1 VAASIRAL
9 LSPLKY
15 LRTSALFPK
24 SFFPMAAVS
33 PASTAAAIIVDHIKV
48 PPGYKLHTENSAH
61 ILLPDTDDAF
71 LNPVQEFNR
80 DLSVASIRV
89 WAEQRNAIK
98 KEKWLERQKGK
109 QDSKSSSKRRKC
121 SWVPLDVTWSLI
133 WFL

>member
-1 VAASIRAL
+1 VASSIRAL
-9 LSPLKY
+9 SAALVY
-15 LRTSALFPK
+15 LRTNALFPK
-24 SFFPMAAVS
+24 SFFPMTAVP
-33 PASTAAAIIVDHIKV
+33 PASATVDRHIKV

-80 DLSVASIRV
+80 DLSVASIQV
-89 WAEQRNAIK
+89 WAEQRDAIK

-121 SWVPLDVTWSLI
+121 SWVPLDVRWSLI